1 MTGESI
7 SSSDSSPEEAV
18 SERQRGQEEFFLEH
32 LDALDL
38 VVGWQRGGVHVRG
51 CPQTT
56 YLLAEHSPACDKL
69 QPYVHLLSDQQLA
82 ALPVSGSEYASN
94 SASEY

>member
-1 MTGESI
+1 MAGETMGSPPESEPPTGSLSAE
-7 SSSDSSPEEAV
+7 
-18 SERQRGQEEFFLEH
+18 QFFIEH
-32 LDALDL
+32 LDAFNL

-56 YLLAEHSPACDKL
+56 YLLAEHSPDCEKI
-69 QPYVHLLSDQQLA
+69 QPYVHLLSDAQLA
-82 ALPVSGSEYASN
+82 ALPTSGSEYASN

>member
-1 MTGESI
+1 MSPSESAP
-7 SSSDSSPEEAV
+7 DEQL

-32 LDALDL
+32 LAAFDL

-56 YLLAEHSPACDKL
+56 YLLAEHSPVCDKI
-69 QPYVHLLSDQQLA
+69 QPYVHLLSDAQLS

>member
-1 MTGESI
+1 MGETAGSPAAEEPPQFGMT
-7 SSSDSSPEEAV
+7 A
-18 SERQRGQEEFFLEH
+18 EEFFIEH

-51 CPQTT
+51 CLQTT
-56 YLLAEHSPACDKL
+56 YVLAEHSPACQKI
-69 QPYVHLLSDQQLA
+69 QPYLHLLSDAQLN

>member
-1 MTGESI
+1 MTGENI
-7 SSSDSSPEEAV
+7 GPVPEGESPEREQVQAD
-18 SERQRGQEEFFLEH
+18 FFLEH

-38 VVGWQRGGVHVRG
+38 VYGWQNGGVHVRG

-56 YLLAEHSPACDKL
+56 YLLAEHSPACDKI
-69 QPYVHLLSDQQLA
+69 QPYVHLLSDAQLNS
-82 ALPVSGSEYASN
+82 LPVSGSEYASN